1 MNSKKAALI
10 LLMLT
15 AFIAAF
21 SGSALNLSIPAIDRE
36 FQAGASSVGWIING
50 FIIAGAALSV
60 PIGRLADITNRL
72 AIMKAGLLLF
82 SLTSGIIC
90 FSRSIEFFLV
100 LRILQ
105 GIGSAMIFATN
116 QAVLV
121 SIYPREE
128 RGKALG
134 FIIGATYVGLTTGP
148 VIGGVM
154 NQALGWRS
162 ILVFTLII
170 GLANFVLAAL
180 FLKNVRQEKLG
191 EKADIA
197 GSLLFVAM
205 IFMAMYGLSSLSQ
218 EPHAK
223 YMLASSFLLMY
234 VFVKYELRAESPLI
248 QIRMFR
254 SNINYL
260 LSNLAALLNY
270 GATFAVGYL
279 MSIFLQ
285 VVKGMESGPAGLIM
299 ITQPLLMALL
309 SPYMGRLSDRISP
322 YKLASY
328 GMGLCALGLF
338 LLVFIKGE
346 SSLPHIVLN
355 LSLVGVGF
363 ALFSSPNTNAIMSCV
378 EAKDYGVASSLLAT
392 MRNLGQSSNMAVV
405 TFIIS
410 IYIGKVPLDL
420 ADPAQ
425 ILKVMKVSYSL
436 FTVLCIIGAIIS
448 SNRKKAPEDGIL
460 KQNEKDELSDC

>member
-1 MNSKKAALI
+1 MNNKKMALY

-21 SGSALNLSIPAIDRE
+21 SGSALNLSIPSIDKE
-36 FQAGASSVGWIING
+36 FQAGASAIGWIING

-72 AIMKAGLLLF
+72 AILKAGLLLF

-90 FSRSIEFFLV
+90 LSKSIGFFLV
-100 LRILQ
+100 FRVLQ
-105 GIGSAMIFATN
+105 GVGGAMIFATN
-116 QAVLV
+116 QAVLI
-121 SIYPREE
+121 SIYPQEE

-148 VIGGVM
+148 VIGGIM

-162 ILVFTLII
+162 ILIFTLII
-170 GLANFVLAAL
+170 GLANFVMSMIC
-180 FLKNVRQEKLG
+180 LKQENQEKIPG
-191 EKADIA
+191 EKADLP
-197 GSLLFVAM
+197 GSLMFIGI

-218 EPHAK
+218 NSFAK
-223 YMLASSFLLMY
+223 YLLIASGLLLV
-234 VFVKYELRAESPLI
+234 VFVKYELSLESPLI
-248 QIRMFR
+248 QIRLFK

-285 VVKGMESGPAGLIM
+285 TVKGMESGPAGLIM
-299 ITQPLLMALL
+299 ITQPLIMALL

-322 YKLASY
+322 YKLASA
-328 GMGLCALGLF
+328 GMALCALALF
-338 LLVFIKGE
+338 LLSFIKGD
-346 SSLPHIVLN
+346 SSLLRIILN

-363 ALFSSPNTNAIMSCV
+363 ALFSSPNTNAVMACV
-378 EAKDYGVASSLLAT
+378 EPKDYGVASSLLAT
-392 MRNLGQSSNMAVV
+392 MRNLGQSSNMAVL

-410 IYIGKVPLDL
+410 IYIGQTPLNE
-420 ADPAQ
+420 ADHSL
-425 ILKVMKVSYSL
+425 ILQVMKVSYSL
-436 FTVLCIIGAIIS
+436 FTVLCILGAVIS
-448 SNRKKAPEDGIL
+448 LNRKKA
-460 KQNEKDELSDC
+460 